1 MKQFKFLAVTFLAAL
16 SLLMVGCNDNGK
28 SITDDNSSVVQPGEP
43 DKPEN
48 PENPT
53 PTPAPI
59 PIPTPV
65 GEWQTNVS
73 VTIASASLKNDSA
86 TFGQKE
92 RAKKGIERTD
102 LKAMPAPKWGQDML
116 EVVFELDGREFNTV
130 FQNVSEKEVQTADL
144 LIRTNKEGRDVVVS
158 FNGISKLSS
167 YVDNTGRMIYTPGT
181 PDSQHKLLE
190 RMKLVDT
197 VAKVEIPFI
206 KDGKLQSYRFAMEN
220 NEKERKFTIV
230 LGTEKV
236 KTGDLSVS
244 SAKTRSVEVTVEK
257 EEKPE
262 IDLNAPLENP

>member
-1 MKQFKFLAVTFLAAL
+1 MKQFKFLAVIFLAVL

-102 LKAMPAPKWGQDML
+102 LKAMPAPNWGQNTL
-116 EVVFELDGREFNTV
+116 EAIFEMDGREFNTV
-130 FQNVSEKEVQTADL
+130 FQNVSQDEVQTADL
-144 LIRTNKEGRDVVVS
+144 IIRTNKEGREVVVS

-167 YVDNTGRMIYTPGT
+167 YVDETGRRLYTPQT
-181 PDSQHKLLE
+181 PESQHRLLE
-190 RMKLVDT
+190 YMKLVDT
-197 VAKVEIPFI
+197 VANVEIPFI
-206 KDGKLQSYRFAMEN
+206 KDGKLQSYSFVMGE

-236 KTGDLSVS
+236 KIEDLSIS
-244 SAKTRSVEVTVEK
+244 SAAMESLKKRVEK

-262 IDLNAPLENP
+262 IDLDAPLNNP